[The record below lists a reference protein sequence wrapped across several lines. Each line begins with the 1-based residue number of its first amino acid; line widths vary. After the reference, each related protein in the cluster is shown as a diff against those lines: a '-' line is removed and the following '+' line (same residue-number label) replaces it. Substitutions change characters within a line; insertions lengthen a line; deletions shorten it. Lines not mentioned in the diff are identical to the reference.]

1 MLVFFIFFIILVYQ
15 IFNLKT
21 HVITIITCLICF
33 LGFSQKMNLQKF
45 SVKEGLAQSTVKQI
59 VEDDY
64 GNLWLA
70 TNNGLS
76 KFNGYGFENYTST
89 NGLPSNEITCLYY
102 SKDLL
107 CVGTRKG
114 FCTFDGSKFSVTNT
128 HKKIRGATKKILQK
142 KDVLHVFTTEGYYLV
157 DLSTQPFKIDSVPI
171 SNIIDQTVTDA
182 EFDDDG
188 NVWISTVKNGI
199 YFIEITASTKIPRVA
214 LVHSSRSSTVFGKKL
229 VRVSK
234 FDSNNFLKGNQIISI
249 EFDKKQNLLVSDWEN
264 GISKIA
270 FNYSS
275 SVGIQV
281 EQVVLDTM
289 VSGKT
294 SSVKRVTS
302 INKDREGN
310 MYFSSDGFGLY
321 KVPVDVNTGD
331 NNYSSYNDIIHFG
344 YEDGMYGN
352 HPLTIIEDKNKNLW
366 LGTLYDGLIL
376 INNKSSLS
384 FNKNSGLEEEKVISL
399 IKSADSSIWIGTYG
413 GGAVRFK
420 DKKFKHAFWDQGIS
434 ESIIRTIAEDQYN
447 NIWLGTTGGG
457 ISIISK
463 ENAET
468 TMNVSK
474 IISQLNNLTS
484 NFISYLYKA
493 NNGDIW
499 IGYQGDNNIDRIQ
512 YSANLTYTITTYPI
526 TSLSK
531 FTVSCITEDDDQ
543 NIWVSSN
550 EGVWVV
556 NPSTTNINKDYAS
569 FKNIQTLFKDWNGNI
584 WLGSYDVGL
593 IILKNKFKARYS
605 EKANPNLFEK
615 YTSTDGL
622 SSNCVN
628 TILFLKESAW
638 LITNNGI
645 NEVVIDK
652 YLNHIKEIKSYNKGN
667 GFASYDNKPNTALF
681 DDVKTMW
688 IGSVDGLTKYVN
700 LTENKTNE
708 PTKKITTYI
717 DAIAINNKIINWSD
731 SKTFS
736 SGELS
741 SIKFDGLINWNR
753 IPKNLTLDYEHNSIE
768 FVLNTDNIS
777 EQKTIN
783 YQYKLIGFDKGWN
796 TIFSSNTIN
805 YKNLPSGDYSLVI
818 KASIS
823 NDFVSADEITFQF
836 SINPPFWKS
845 TWFYILV
852 GIVLSSLLYYFI
864 SSREARLKRDKM
876 KLELEVKARTYEIEK
891 KKKEIEVQSNLIN
904 GINKDMTDSIVYA
917 QRIQKTI
924 LPSRSVLKKY
934 FSDFLVL
941 YKPKNIVSGDYYWI
955 KETNNLIYVAA
966 VDCTG
971 HGVPGAFMS
980 LISSSI
986 LNEAANLYGHLSN
999 PVKIVEYL
1007 RQEISARLT
1016 QNNKESV
1023 YDGLDIALICY
1034 DKENQTVEFVNAN
1047 RPLYVIS
1054 NNELITLTSE
1064 NVNIAGFAEIHSV
1077 IPTKTYHVKKDDLL
1091 FMFTDGITDQFGGPR
1106 NKKFNTSNLRQFLLM
1121 NDEMPLMEMR
1131 EKLDNEI
1138 SNWQG
1143 SYEQTDDILLIGLK
1157 I

>member
-1 MLVFFIFFIILVYQ
+1 
-15 IFNLKT
+15 
-21 HVITIITCLICF
+21 
-33 LGFSQKMNLQKF
+33 MNLQKF

-76 KFNGYGFENYTST
+76 KFNGSGFENYTTT
-89 NGLPSNEITCLYY
+89 NGLPSNEITSLFYT
-102 SKDLL
+102 KDLL
-107 CVGTRKG
+107 CIGTRKG
-114 FCTFDGSKFSVTNT
+114 FCTFDGSRFTFSNA

-142 KDVLHVFTTEGYYLV
+142 KDVLHVFTNAGYYLV
-157 DLSTQPFKIDSVPI
+157 DLSEQPFKVDSIPI
-171 SNIIDQTVTDA
+171 SNIVDQNITDA
-182 EFDDDG
+182 EFDEDG
-188 NVWISTVKNGI
+188 NIWISTIKSGV
-199 YFIEITASTKIPRVA
+199 YFIEVTTSTKIPKFA
-214 LVHSSRSSTVFGKKL
+214 LVQCSKSSTVFGKKL
-229 VRVSK
+229 VRVAK
-234 FDSNNFLKGNQIISI
+234 FDQNNFLKGNQIISI
-249 EFDKKQNLLVSDWEN
+249 EFDKKQNLLVSDWDN
-264 GISKIA
+264 GISKIE

-275 SVGIQV
+275 SVGIEV
-281 EQVVLDTM
+281 EHVVLDTI
-289 VSGKT
+289 VSGKAT
-294 SSVKRVTS
+294 TITRVTA
-302 INKDREGN
+302 INSDREGN

-321 KVPVDVNTGD
+321 KIPVDANTGE
-331 NNYSSYNDIIHFG
+331 NNYSSYADIVHYG

-352 HPLTIIEDKNKNLW
+352 HPLTIIEDKSKNLW

-376 INNKSSLS
+376 MNNKSSLS
-384 FNKNSGLEEEKVISL
+384 FNKNSGLAEEKVISL
-399 IKSADSSIWIGTYG
+399 IEAKDSSIWIGTYG
-413 GGAVRFK
+413 GGAVKFK
-420 DKKFKHAFWDQGIS
+420 DKKFKNAFWEQGIS
-434 ESIIRTIAEDQYN
+434 ESIIKSIIEDDYN
-447 NIWLGTTGGG
+447 NVWLGTTGGG

-463 ENAET
+463 ENAQT
-468 TMNVSK
+468 TLNVSK

-484 NFISYLYKA
+484 NFVSYLYKA
-493 NNGDIW
+493 SNGDVW
-499 IGYQGDNNIDRIQ
+499 VGYQGDNKLDRIQ
-512 YSANLTYTITTYPI
+512 STANLAYTITTYPI
-526 TSLSK
+526 TSLAK
-531 FTVSCITEDDDQ
+531 FNVSCITEDDNH

-550 EGVWVV
+550 EGVWLVDP
-556 NPSTTNINKDYAS
+556 NTKNINNDYSS

-605 EKANPNLFEK
+605 ENANANLFEK
-615 YTSTDGL
+615 YTSANGL

-628 TILFLKESAW
+628 SILFLKESAW
-638 LITNNGI
+638 IITNNGI

-652 YLNHIKEIKSYNKGN
+652 YLNRIKEIKSYNKGS

-681 DDVKTMW
+681 DEFKTMW
-688 IGSVDGLTKYVN
+688 IGSVDGLTKYEN
-700 LTENKTNE
+700 LSENKTNE
-708 PTKKITTYI
+708 TARKITTFI
-717 DAIAINNKIINWSD
+717 DAVSINNKLINWSEA
-731 SKTFS
+731 KEFS

-741 SIKFDGLINWNR
+741 SIKFDGLLNWNR
-753 IPKNLTLDYEHNSIE
+753 IPKNLVLDYEHNSIE
-768 FVLNTDNIS
+768 FLLNTDNIS
-777 EQKTIN
+777 DQKAIN
-783 YQYKLIGFDKGWN
+783 YQYKLIGFDKNWN
-796 TIFSSNTIN
+796 TIFSTNVIN
-805 YKNLPSGDYSLVI
+805 YKNLPSGDYSLVV

-823 NDFVSADEITFQF
+823 NDFTASEEVAFQF
-836 SINPPFWKS
+836 SIKPPFWKS

-852 GIVLSSLLYYFI
+852 GLSLAGMLYYFV
-864 SSREARLKRDKM
+864 SSREARLKREKM

-891 KKKEIEVQSNLIN
+891 KKKEIEVQSTLIN

-924 LPSRSVLKKY
+924 LPSRGVLKKY

-941 YKPKNIVSGDYYWI
+941 YKPKNIVSGDYYWF

-1034 DKENQTVEFVNAN
+1034 NKELQTIEFVNAN

-1064 NVNIAGFAEIHSV
+1064 NVNIAGFAEVNSV

-1106 NKKFNTSNLRQFLLM
+1106 NKKYNPSKLRQFLLT
-1121 NDEMPLMEMR
+1121 NDEMPLIEMR
-1131 EKLDNEI
+1131 NKLGDEI
-1138 SNWQG
+1138 LNWQG
-1143 SYEQTDDILLIGLK
+1143 SYEQTDDILIIGLK

>member
-1 MLVFFIFFIILVYQ
+1 MIS
-15 IFNLKT
+15 
-21 HVITIITCLICF
+21 F

-76 KFNGYGFENYTST
+76 KFNGYGFENYTTT
-89 NGLPSNEITCLYY
+89 NGLPSNEITSLFYT
-102 SKDLL
+102 KDLL
-107 CVGTRKG
+107 CIGTRKG
-114 FCTFDGSKFSVTNT
+114 FCTFDGSKFTATNT

-142 KDVLHVFTTEGYYLV
+142 KDILHVFTSAGYYLI
-157 DLSTQPFKIDSVPI
+157 DLSAQPFKVDSIPV
-171 SNIIDQTVTDA
+171 SNIIDQNITDA

-188 NVWISTVKNGI
+188 NIWISTIKNGI
-199 YFIEITASTKIPRVA
+199 YFIEINTSTKISKVA
-214 LVHSSRSSTVFGKKL
+214 LVQCSKSSTVFGKKL
-229 VRVSK
+229 VRVAK

-270 FNYSS
+270 FNYSN
-275 SVGIQV
+275 SVGIEV
-281 EQVVLDTM
+281 EEVILDTV
-289 VSGKT
+289 VSGK
-294 SSVKRVTS
+294 SSLITRVVS
-302 INKDREGN
+302 MNGDKEGN

-321 KVPVDVNTGD
+321 KVPVDVNTGE
-331 NNYSSYNDIIHFG
+331 NNYGSYRDIVHYG

-376 INNKSSLS
+376 MNNKSSLS
-384 FNKNSGLEEEKVISL
+384 FNKSSGLTEEKVISL
-399 IKSADSSIWIGTYG
+399 IETKDSSIWIGTYG
-413 GGAVRFK
+413 GGAIKFK
-420 DKKFKHAFWDQGIS
+420 DKKFKQAFWDQGIS
-434 ESIIRTIAEDQYN
+434 ESIIKTIIEDDYN

-463 ENAET
+463 ENT
-468 TMNVSK
+468 QTSLNVSK
-474 IISQLNNLTS
+474 IISQLNNLSS
-484 NFISYLYKA
+484 NFLSYLYKA
-493 NNGDIW
+493 SNGDIW
-499 IGYQGDNNIDRIQ
+499 VGYQGDNKLDRIQ
-512 YSANLTYTITTYPI
+512 YTSNLTYTITTYPI

-531 FTVSCITEDDDQ
+531 FTVSCITEDDSH
-543 NIWVSSN
+543 NIWISSN
-550 EGVWVV
+550 EGVWVLDP
-556 NPSTTNINKDYAS
+556 NTKNINNDYAS
-569 FKNIQTLFKDWNGNI
+569 FKNIQTLFKDWNGNM

-593 IILKNKFKARYS
+593 IILKNKFKARYT
-605 EKANPNLFEK
+605 ENANANLFEK
-615 YTSTDGL
+615 YTSTNGL

-628 TILFLKESAW
+628 SILFLKESAW
-638 LITNNGI
+638 IITNNGI
-645 NEVVIDK
+645 NEVIIDK
-652 YLNHIKEIKSYNKGN
+652 YLNRIKEIKSYNKGN

-681 DDVKTMW
+681 DEFKTMW
-688 IGSVDGLTKYVN
+688 IGSVEGLTKYEN
-700 LTENKTNE
+700 LSENKTNE
-708 PTKKITTYI
+708 PAKKITTFI
-717 DAIAINNKIINWSD
+717 DGVSINNKSINWGD
-731 SKTFS
+731 SKGFL

-741 SIKFDGLINWNR
+741 SIKFDGLLNWNR
-753 IPKNLTLDYEHNSIE
+753 IPKNLVLDYEHNSIE
-768 FVLNTDNIS
+768 FFLNTDDIS
-777 EQKTIN
+777 DQKTIN
-783 YQYKLIGFDKGWN
+783 YQYKLIGFDKNWN
-796 TIFSSNTIN
+796 TIFSSNTVN

-823 NDFVSADEITFQF
+823 NDFTSAEEITFQF
-836 SINPPFWKS
+836 SIKPPFWKS
-845 TWFYILV
+845 TWFYVLV
-852 GIVLSSLLYYFI
+852 GLGLAGMLYYFV
-864 SSREARLKRDKM
+864 SSREARLKREKM

-891 KKKEIEVQSNLIN
+891 KKKEIEVQSTLIN

-934 FSDFLVL
+934 FADFLVL

-986 LNEAANLYGHLSN
+986 LNEAVNLYGHLSN

-1034 DKENQTVEFVNAN
+1034 DKEQQTVEFVNAN
-1047 RPLYVIS
+1047 RPMYVIT

-1064 NVNIAGFAEIHSV
+1064 NVNIAGFAEVNSV
-1077 IPTKTYHVKKDDLL
+1077 IPTKTYHVKKNDLL
-1091 FMFTDGITDQFGGPR
+1091 FIFTDGITDQFGGPR
-1106 NKKFNTSNLRQFLLM
+1106 NKKFNTSKLRQFLLM
-1121 NDEMPLMEMR
+1121 NDEMPLIEMR
-1131 EKLDNEI
+1131 EKLNTEI
-1138 SNWQG
+1138 TNWQG
-1143 SYEQTDDILLIGLK
+1143 SYEQTDDILFIGLK